1 MSDIETEVD
10 QNFEAFQRELLTLTA
25 HRGKCFLMRRA
36 KIINFYDTLEEP
48 IQREPQLR

>member
-25 HRGKCFLMRRA
+25 HRA
-36 KIINFYDTLEEP
+36 NAS
-48 IQREPQLR
+48 